1 MAGRRVELTDEG
13 KRYAEHGLP
22 EKALVDA
29 LRSGPLPFEEARKRV
44 HAFDIAL
51 QWAKKNGWV
60 DVKGGKLFLLKQA
73 GASAEQD
80 ALRTIAAGREK
91 DVDGAILEKLVWRK
105 LARIESEA
113 VVETKKL
120 AGQEV
125 ADLTQELLKSGVW
138 KDVRF
143 RPYNVQAAGARL
155 NAGKLHVLTVFI
167 EKVRRIYLDLGF
179 TETEGPF
186 VESSFWNFDA
196 LYQPQD
202 HPARDMADTFYMR
215 TPAAAKLPQAFV
227 DPVRIVH
234 ENGGRTGSLGWRYK
248 WSPEVAARNVLR
260 THDTAVSARSVAT
273 FKPPFKSFCI
283 GRVFRNETIDYKHLP
298 EFVQVDGI
306 VCDEN
311 VTFKNLLG
319 YLKEFYRRLGLP
331 KVRFTPSYFPY
342 TEMSTQIE
350 VYFEDR
356 KEWLE
361 LGGSGIFRPEV
372 TQPLGIKEPVLAWGL
387 GFERPIM
394 LRLGLNDIRNFYYR
408 NDLKMLR
415 EVKVLQ

>member
-44 HAFDIAL
+44 QAFDVAL

-60 DVKGGKLFLLKQA
+60 DVKDGKLVLLKQA
-73 GASAEQD
+73 GTSVEQD
-80 ALRTIAAGREK
+80 ALKTIAAGREK
-91 DVDGAILEKLVWRK
+91 DVDDAILEKLVWRK
-105 LARIESEA
+105 LARVESEA
-113 VVETKKL
+113 IAETKKL
-120 AGQEV
+120 AGQAV
-125 ADLTQELLKSGVW
+125 ADLTTDMLKSGVW

-202 HPARDMADTFYMR
+202 HPARDMADTFYMK
-215 TPAAAKLPQAFV
+215 TPATAKLPQAFV

-248 WSPEVAARNVLR
+248 WSPAVAAKNVLR
-260 THDTAVSARSVAT
+260 THDTAVSARSVAA

-394 LRLGLNDIRNFYYR
+394 LRLGMNDIRNFYYR